1 MKDWKEPNNGSL
13 IMSRIRK
20 NNSFFSSDI
29 FALLL
34 VLTATIFVSFAQV
47 MFKMVWSDLNDLS
60 SLLGKIIFGFTLYA
74 AGAVLFLTALRK
86 KNVSY
91 LFPFMT
97 LSYAWVIFL
106 SAYLFGEVISLG
118 KILGVSLIF
127 TGVFLIYAGGKASK
141 RKVKTKDFG
150 TRTLRIESA
159 KMVSK

>member
-1 MKDWKEPNNGSL
+1 
-13 IMSRIRK
+13 MSRIRT
-20 NNSFFSSDI
+20 NNSFLSSDI

-47 MFKMVWSDLNDLS
+47 MFKMVWSGDGLYF
-60 SLLGKIIFGFTLYA
+60 LLARIIFGFSFYA
-74 AGAVLFLTALRK
+74 VGAVLFLAALREK
-86 KNVSY
+86 KVSY

-106 SAYLFGEVISLG
+106 SAYLFGEVINLG

-141 RKVKTKDFG
+141 RKIKTKDSD

>member
-1 MKDWKEPNNGSL
+1 MKDWKEPNDGLPSRSG
-13 IMSRIRK
+13 IMDRY
-20 NNSFFSSDI
+20 SFLDSNFFAI
-29 FALLL
+29 FL
-34 VLTATIFVSFAQV
+34 VLTATIFVSLAQV
-47 MFKMVWSDLNDLS
+47 VFKTTWSDTADIYFLVS
-60 SLLGKIIFGFTLYA
+60 KIIFGFALYGI
-74 AGAVLFLTALRK
+74 GAVLFLQVLRK
-86 KNVSY
+86 KDVSY

-141 RKVKTKDFG
+141 RKIKTKDSD